1 MESNRR
7 PREST
12 LIQHPTSHALLTS
25 PTPCQR
31 ELVCGACIGTAQFGA
46 SLAAPLDSLLKQSSL
61 RSLRNMIIIL
71 VAWPS
76 LIVHAQIFC
85 NSKNKRNK
93 AGENEFTF
101 ACHLA
106 NKLEIEVLWELF
118 NEYTISSTRIITL
131 ATLSI
136 KAGLQLKIHIRGEHV
151 SVKCFRSRQLGSFR
165 PPQAKEGYTAFKS
178 MGYHG
183 ALDSRPGSE
192 DCFHYCSERNDV
204 VVLFGT
210 LKVQSFILTEVGD
223 CGLLIVVTS
232 STFLKRKDMF
242 KEKNS

>member
-61 RSLRNMIIIL
+61 RSLCNMIIIL

-106 NKLEIEVLWELF
+106 NKLDIEVLWEPF
-118 NEYTISSTRIITL
+118 NEYTISWTPNITL
-131 ATLSI
+131 ATFSI
-136 KAGLQLKIHIRGEHV
+136 KVPGLQLKIQIRGEQV
-151 SVKCFRSRQLGSFR
+151 SVKCLSIEAAGLISTTTGQGRLHSLQIDGQSRSPGLLSLREAITTTYGAAVWLSQLPGFPKAR
-165 PPQAKEGYTAFKS
+165 PGPPQ
-178 MGYHG
+178 
-183 ALDSRPGSE
+183 
-192 DCFHYCSERNDV
+192 
-204 VVLFGT
+204 
-210 LKVQSFILTEVGD
+210 
-223 CGLLIVVTS
+223 
-232 STFLKRKDMF
+232 
-242 KEKNS
+242 EKTQIK